1 MKKASKML
9 ALLLALAMAA
19 SMAACGS
26 SDGASAETTA
36 AAEAAETEAAA
47 EEGAETEA
55 PAEEA
60 EEPAAEEADAGE
72 AAGEKVFKFATGT
85 EPTSMDQSKGNS
97 IADNEVQ
104 RALQEGLVRLI
115 NGEVQPGL
123 AESWEV
129 SEDGLTYTFHIR
141 DGLLWS
147 DGEPLTVDDIVYGF
161 KRLVDPETASP
172 YGWIAGSDASH
183 ILNADAVLAGEMSVD
198 ELGVAKVDDSTM
210 TITVDTPVPYLLSLL
225 GSCTEYSPVRADYV
239 EQYGTDF
246 AATAEKNVYSGPFV
260 LTSSENQEL
269 HYAKNPNYWN
279 ADAVNFD
286 EVVQYIV
293 SDDSTRVAMFDSG
306 DVDYVAIPNEQV
318 PLYEGQDQSYQNGND
333 DYLYINS
340 ASETQ
345 PLLQDAN
352 FRLALNYGLSRTE
365 YISLATNDIYD
376 PGCTFVLP
384 MLSGVNG
391 GTYGEEYGDKLSA
404 FPVDGDVAKAQEYL
418 KAAGVEDPSSVTV
431 ELVIT
436 DAESEK
442 LIGEVIQ
449 QQWQTNLGINVE
461 IRQVTYS
468 EKYGTVL
475 PSGDYELAYGGW
487 GPDYDDPNTYLAL
500 FNGNSPYNY
509 SNYKNEEFDALMAAA
524 TTEQDVVARMDM
536 LAQAENILLEDGAMV
551 PLQYRTVHYLMNENV
566 TGINFTVGAVNFDW
580 PFGDIA
586 Q

>member
-1 MKKASKML
+1 MKKASKL
-9 ALLLALAMAA
+9 VALLLALTMAA

-26 SDGASAETTA
+26 SDSGSADTTA
-36 AAEAAETEAAA
+36 VAEEAVETEAAEEAGEEEVEEPA
-47 EEGAETEA
+47 EEGEET
-55 PAEEA
+55 
-60 EEPAAEEADAGE
+60 AAE
-72 AAGEKVFKFATGT
+72 GEKLFRFATGT
-85 EPTSMDQSKGNS
+85 EPTTMDQSKGNS

-104 RALQEGLVRLI
+104 RALTEGLVRLVD
-115 NGEVQPGL
+115 GEILPGL
-123 AESWEV
+123 AESWEI

-147 DGEPLTVDDIVYGF
+147 DGETLTVDDIVYGF

-172 YGWIAGSDASH
+172 YGWITGSDAAH
-183 ILNADAVLAGEMSVD
+183 ILNADAVLAGEMDLD
-198 ELGVAKVDDSTM
+198 ELGVAKVDDNTM
-210 TITVDTPVPYLLSLL
+210 TLTVDTPVPYLISLL
-225 GSCTEYSPVRADYV
+225 GSCTEFSPVRQDYV

-246 AATAEKNVYSGPFV
+246 AATADKNVYSGPFV
-260 LTSSENQEL
+260 LESSENQEL
-269 HYAKNPNYWN
+269 HYVKNPNYWN

-286 EVVQYIV
+286 QVIQYIV
-293 SDDSTRVAMFDSG
+293 TDDSTRVAMFDSG
-306 DVDYVAIPNEQV
+306 DIDYVAIPNEQV

-352 FRLALNYGLSRTE
+352 FRLALNYGISRTE

-391 GTYGEEYGDKLSA
+391 GTYGEEYGDQLAA
-404 FPVDGDVAKAQEYL
+404 FPVDGDVEKAQEYL
-418 KAAGVEDPSSVTV
+418 TAAMEAANISDPSEITV

-475 PSGDYELAYGGW
+475 PNGDYELAYGGW

-509 SNYKNEEFDALMAAA
+509 SKYKNEEFDALMAQA
-524 TTEQDVVARMDM
+524 TVEQDAKTRMDI
-536 LAQAENILLEDGAMV
+536 LAQCENILLQDGAMV
-551 PLQYRTVHYLMNENV
+551 PLQYRTVHYLLNENV
-566 TGINFTVGAVNFDW
+566 SGINFTVGAVNFDW